1 MSGKVIRSAWLRE
14 DPFLEIAGMPG
25 RLYLEAFAFGD
36 FDNPLGHLSP
46 GGMDM
51 RSPERSPLT
60 LFPDPKRQGSSTLL
74 RNLDKLRSDQI
85 VYDVAAA
92 FGSCSILAEWKNRG
106 HIETTKIYA
115 FFKCDFSKLRLF
127 GVGNSF
133 KVEFGSHQKVGD
145 FLTKRSW

>member
-14 DPFLEIAGMPG
+14 DPFFEIASMPG

-36 FDNPLGHLSP
+36 FDNPLGHLSA

-60 LFPDPKRQGSSTLL
+60 LFPDPKKQGSSTLL
-74 RNLDKLRSDQI
+74 RNLDRLRSSQI

-92 FGSCSILAEWKNRG
+92 FGSCSIGAEWKNG
-106 HIETTKIYA
+106 GSTETNTIYL
-115 FFKCDFSKLRLF
+115 FFKCDLTLLRLF
-127 GVGNSF
+127 GANNQF
-133 KVEFGSHQKVGD
+133 KVDFERVHRVGE